1 MIQVNDLKW
10 PLVYWD
16 WDKQYMSFMS
26 WVLVIE
32 ALDAFFYVLLI
43 ASHSR
48 KPSGTATVF
57 HCFILADV
65 TSGIG
70 AFNADKLSHRSGQY
84 K

>member
-1 MIQVNDLKW
+1 MNQVNDLKW

-26 WVLVIE
+26 WVLGIE

-43 ASHSR
+43 AFGKR
-48 KPSGTATVF
+48 SGTAIVL

-70 AFNADKLSHRSGQY
+70 AFNADKLSHRSGHY